1 MEITNQI
8 IESHGLKASEFENIK
23 KLLKRDPNLLELGIF
38 SAMWNEHCCYKTSK
52 KWLKKLPTNNTIV
65 IQGPGE
71 NAGIIDLEDN
81 DGIAFKIES
90 HNHPSYI
97 EPFNGSATG
106 VGGILRDIFTM
117 GARPIAT
124 LDSIRFGEITTDKTK
139 YLLNGVVHGIG
150 HYGNCIGIP
159 NIGGECEFDRS
170 YDFNN
175 LVNAM
180 AIGHVKNDSIFYSKP
195 KTIGGLIV
203 YIGSKTG
210 KDGIHG
216 ASMASDVFSEDDEDD
231 KRPSVQVG
239 DPFMEKLL
247 MEGCLELMSS
257 GLIESMQDMGAAGI
271 TSSSVEMASK
281 GEVGVLINLDKI
293 PLREPLS
300 PYEILLSESQ
310 ERMLAVIEPENNVK
324 VKNIL
329 KKWQIDY
336 EVIGEIT
343 DTQRVVFSSNN
354 KNVVDLP
361 VDIIVD
367 DAPEYDR
374 EFYLPKKRAFND
386 FNLLNL
392 DIENMIDNLFENLNY
407 LDKSWVYNQYDS
419 TVMGDTIKEPGQSSG
434 IVKLHDSDKVIGAT
448 TDCNPLYLRINPEKG
463 MEYTVLESFRN
474 LVCSNLKPLAIT
486 NNLNFASP
494 LDPNIMGE
502 IVLSINGLKKSASKL
517 DTPIVSGN
525 VSLYNQTNDRPIKP
539 TPVIGMVGSNRNY
552 KNINSNK
559 FQNENDLIFL
569 IGNSMKKNNSPYFL
583 QDQHIIQKENQF
595 NDLVEIDYNLE
606 KDNSEMLFN
615 LFNQNLIT
623 SCNDISRGGIFLSL
637 IKMLQKNYGF
647 RINVKD
653 KFDMF
658 CEYQA
663 GYIFTIREINYPMLK
678 NAFEE
683 KKLNYQNL
691 GKVTT
696 ESIEINS
703 KKFDYFDII
712 NKYLNNFE
720 KTIN

>member
-1 MEITNQI
+1 MNEDLIKQHGLTMDEFQI
-8 IESHGLKASEFENIK
+8 IQNY
-23 KLLKRDPNLLELGIF
+23 LKRDLSIEELGIF

>member
-1 MEITNQI
+1 MNEDLIKQHGLTMDEFQI
-8 IESHGLKASEFENIK
+8 IQNY
-23 KLLKRDPNLLELGIF
+23 LKRDLSIEELGIF

-52 KWLKKLPTNNTIV
+52 KWLKKLPTDNAIV

-392 DIENMIDNLFENLNY
+392 GIENMIDNLFKNLNY

-595 NDLVEIDYNLE
+595 NDLIEIDYNLE

-647 RINVKD
+647 RINIKD
-653 KFDMF
+653 KFDIF

>member
-1 MEITNQI
+1 MNDEIILQ
-8 IESHGLKASEFENIK
+8 HGLTLEEFKVIK
-23 KLLKRDPNLLELGIF
+23 DYLKRDLTIEELGIF

-52 KWLKKLPTNNTIV
+52 KWLKKLPTNNEIV

-71 NAGIIDLEDN
+71 NAGIIDVKDN

-124 LDSIRFGEITTDKTK
+124 LDSIRFGNISSDKTK

-159 NIGGECEFDRS
+159 NIGGECEFDKS
-170 YDFNN
+170 YDYNN

-216 ASMASDVFSEDDEDD
+216 ASMASDVFSEDDEDE

-281 GEVGVLINLDKI
+281 GNVGVHINLDKV
-293 PLREPLS
+293 PLRQPLT

-310 ERMLAVIEPENNVK
+310 ERMLAVIEKDNNEK
-324 VKNIL
+324 IKKIL

-343 DTQRVVFSSNN
+343 NTKRVVFSSNE
-354 KNVVDLP
+354 KIVVDLP

-374 EFYLPKKRAFND
+374 EFSIPKKRKYRNFNIS
-386 FNLLNL
+386 NLS
-392 DIENMIDNLFENLNY
+392 IEKTVSNYMNNLNY
-407 LDKSWVYNQYDS
+407 LDKSWIYNQYDS

-434 IVKLHDSDKVIGAT
+434 VVKIHNTDKAIGAT
-448 TDCNPLYLRINPEKG
+448 TDCNPLYIRINPEKG
-463 MEYTVLESFRN
+463 MIHTVLEAYRN
-474 LVCSNLKPLAIT
+474 LVASNIMPMAIT

-502 IVLSINGLKKSASKL
+502 IVLSITGLSNIAKKL

-525 VSLYNQTNDRPIKP
+525 VSLYNQTNDRPINP
-539 TPVIGMVGSNRNY
+539 TPVIGMVGC
-552 KNINSNK
+552 NSNWKKILQNK
-559 FQNENDLIFL
+559 FINEDDELIL
-569 IGNSMKKNNSPYFL
+569 LGNSLGIDFSPYYL
-583 QDQHIIQKENQF
+583 QDQKIVSSISEYNELSMPDIDLEIKTAKLIQEAADK
-595 NDLVEIDYNLE
+595 
-606 KDNSEMLFN
+606 
-615 LFNQNLIT
+615 NLIQ
-623 SCNDISRGGIFLSL
+623 SCNDISRGGVFMSL
-637 IKMLQKNYGF
+637 MKMTQKTLGF
-647 RINVKD
+647 SIMLDDDKD
-653 KFDMF
+653 IF
-658 CEYQA
+658 CEYSA
-663 GYIFTIREINYPMLK
+663 GYILTIDPKNKDRIVSMLK
-678 NAFEE
+678 KEQINFLSIGQV
-683 KKLNYQNL
+683 KLD
-691 GKVTT
+691 
-696 ESIEINS
+696 SFEINS
-703 KKFDYFDII
+703 KKFNYSDMIEKYYKNFAKII
-712 NKYLNNFE
+712 N
-720 KTIN
+720 

>member
-1 MEITNQI
+1 M
-8 IESHGLKASEFENIK
+8 
-23 KLLKRDPNLLELGIF
+23 
-38 SAMWNEHCCYKTSK
+38 
-52 KWLKKLPTNNTIV
+52 NTAV
-65 IQGPGE
+65 IRHQ
-71 NAGIIDLEDN
+71 NN

-392 DIENMIDNLFENLNY
+392 DIENMIDNLFKNLNY

>member
-1 MEITNQI
+1 MNEDLIKQHGLTMDEFQI
-8 IESHGLKASEFENIK
+8 IQNY
-23 KLLKRDPNLLELGIF
+23 LKRDLSIEELGIF

-52 KWLKKLPTNNTIV
+52 KWLKKLPTDNAIV

-257 GLIESMQDMGAAGI
+257 DLIESMQDMGAAGI

-392 DIENMIDNLFENLNY
+392 DIENMIDNLLKNLNY

-517 DTPIVSGN
+517 NTPIVSGN

-583 QDQHIIQKENQF
+583 QDQHIIQKEKQF
-595 NDLVEIDYNLE
+595 NDLIEIDYNLE

-647 RINVKD
+647 RINIKD

-663 GYIFTIREINYPMLK
+663 GYILTIREINYPMLK

>member
-1 MEITNQI
+1 MNEDLIKQHGLTMDEFQI
-8 IESHGLKASEFENIK
+8 IQNY
-23 KLLKRDPNLLELGIF
+23 LKRDLSIEELGIF

-52 KWLKKLPTNNTIV
+52 KWLKKLPTDNAIV

-231 KRPSVQVG
+231 KRHSVQVG

>member
-1 MEITNQI
+1 MNKNLILQ
-8 IESHGLKASEFENIK
+8 HGLTLDEFKIIK
-23 KLLKRDPNLLELGIF
+23 NYLNRDLTMEELGIF

-52 KWLKKLPTNNTIV
+52 KWLKKLPTENEIV

-71 NAGIIDLEDN
+71 NAGIIDVQDN

-124 LDSIRFGEITTDKTK
+124 LDSIRFGLIESEKTK

-159 NIGGECEFDRS
+159 NIGGECEFES
-170 YDFNN
+170 TYGFNN

-180 AIGHVKNDSIFYSKP
+180 AVGHVQKDKIFYSKP
-195 KTIGGLIV
+195 KSIGGLIV

-247 MEGCLELMSS
+247 MEGCLELMSL

-281 GEVGVLINLDKI
+281 GNVGVLINLDKV
-293 PLREPLS
+293 PLRQPLS
-300 PYEILLSESQ
+300 AYEILLSESQ
-310 ERMLAVIEPENNVK
+310 ERMLAVIDEKNNLK
-324 VKNIL
+324 VKEIL
-329 KKWQIDY
+329 QKWQIDY

-343 DTQRVVFSSNN
+343 NNKRVVFESNN
-354 KNVVDLP
+354 KKVVDLP

-374 EFYLPKKRAFND
+374 EFYMPRKRKGKD
-386 FNLLNL
+386 FDFSNIKLEDIINTLLS
-392 DIENMIDNLFENLNY
+392 NLNY
-407 LDKSWVYNQYDS
+407 LDKSWVFNQYDS
-419 TVMGDTIKEPGQSSG
+419 TVMGDTVKEPGQSSG
-434 IVKLHDSDKVIGAT
+434 IVKIHGTQKVIGAT
-448 TDCNPLYLRINPEKG
+448 TDCNPLYIRINPYEG
-463 MEYTVLESFRN
+463 MKYTVAESYRN
-474 LVCSNLKPLAIT
+474 LIACNINPLAIT

-502 IVLSINGLKKSASKL
+502 LVLSIDGLKTAAAKFN
-517 DTPIVSGN
+517 TPIVSGN
-525 VSLYNQTNDRPIKP
+525 VSLYNQTNEIPIKP
-539 TPVIGMVGSNRNY
+539 TPVIGMVGSNQDF
-552 KNINSNK
+552 KKINSNK
-559 FQNENDLIFL
+559 FCN
-569 IGNSMKKNNSPYFL
+569 IGNKILVLGKQLGKNLSPYLL
-583 QDQHIIQKENQF
+583 QDQNLASNINEY
-595 NDLVEIDYNLE
+595 NDLEELDLDYE
-606 KDNSEMLFN
+606 KKVADCVLKMSDFKYIM
-615 LFNQNLIT
+615 
-623 SCNDISRGGIFLSL
+623 SCNDISRGGVFLSL
-637 IKMLQKNYGF
+637 LKMQYKDMGF
-647 RINVKD
+647 KVNIPD
-653 KFDMF
+653 PIDLF
-658 CEYQA
+658 CEYSA
-663 GYIFTIREINYPMLK
+663 GYVIEIRNEDLNNVTSFLSKNGVGYFEIGEIIREN
-678 NAFEE
+678 
-683 KKLNYQNL
+683 
-691 GKVTT
+691 
-696 ESIEINS
+696 IEINS

-712 NKYLNNFE
+712 NNYHNNFE
-720 KTIN
+720 KIIN

>member
-1 MEITNQI
+1 MNEDLILQ
-8 IESHGLKASEFENIK
+8 HGLTLEEFSIIK
-23 KLLKRDPNLLELGIF
+23 NYLNRNLTIEELGIF

-52 KWLKKLPTNNTIV
+52 KWLKKLPTNNEIV

-71 NAGIIDLEDN
+71 NAGIIDLEDQ

-124 LDSIRFGEITTDKTK
+124 LDSIRFGAITTDKTRF
-139 YLLNGVVHGIG
+139 LLNGVVHGIG

-159 NIGGECEFDRS
+159 NIGGECEFESS
-170 YDFNN
+170 YNFNN

-180 AIGHVKNDSIFYSKP
+180 AIGHVKKDSIFYSKP
-195 KTIGGLIV
+195 KTLGGLIV

-216 ASMASDVFSEDDEDD
+216 ASMASDVFSEDDEDE

-281 GEVGVLINLDKI
+281 GNVGVHINLDKV
-293 PLREPLS
+293 PLRQPLT

-310 ERMLAVIEPENNVK
+310 ERMLAVIEKDNNEK
-324 VKNIL
+324 IKEIL

-343 DTQRVVFSSNN
+343 NTKRVVFSSNE
-354 KNVVDLP
+354 KIVVDLP

-374 EFYLPKKRAFND
+374 EFSLPKKRKYRNFD
-386 FNLLNL
+386 ISNLS
-392 DIENMIDNLFENLNY
+392 IEKTVSNYMNNLNY
-407 LDKSWVYNQYDS
+407 LDKSWIYNQYDS

-434 IVKLHDSDKVIGAT
+434 VVKIHNTDKAIGAT
-448 TDCNPLYLRINPEKG
+448 TDCNPLYIRINPEKG
-463 MEYTVLESFRN
+463 MIHTVLEAYRN
-474 LVCSNLKPLAIT
+474 LVASNIKPMAIT

-502 IVLSINGLKKSASKL
+502 IVLSITGLSNIAKKL

-525 VSLYNQTNDRPIKP
+525 VSLYNQTNDRPINP
-539 TPVIGMVGSNRNY
+539 TPVIGMVGC
-552 KNINSNK
+552 NSNWKKILQNK
-559 FQNENDLIFL
+559 FINEDDELIL
-569 IGNSMKKNNSPYFL
+569 LGNSLGIDFSPYYL
-583 QDQHIIQKENQF
+583 QDQKIVSSISEYNELSMPDIDLEIKTAKLIQEAADK
-595 NDLVEIDYNLE
+595 
-606 KDNSEMLFN
+606 
-615 LFNQNLIT
+615 NLIQ
-623 SCNDISRGGIFLSL
+623 SCNDISRGGVFMSL
-637 IKMLQKNYGF
+637 MKMTQKKLGF
-647 RINVKD
+647 SIMLDDDKD
-653 KFDMF
+653 IF
-658 CEYQA
+658 CEYSA
-663 GYIFTIREINYPMLK
+663 GYILTINPKNKDRIVSMLK
-678 NAFEE
+678 KERINFLSIGQV
-683 KKLNYQNL
+683 KLD
-691 GKVTT
+691 
-696 ESIEINS
+696 SFEINS
-703 KKFDYFDII
+703 KKFNYSDMIDKYYKNFAKII
-712 NKYLNNFE
+712 N
-720 KTIN
+720 

>member
-1 MEITNQI
+1 
-8 IESHGLKASEFENIK
+8 
-23 KLLKRDPNLLELGIF
+23 
-38 SAMWNEHCCYKTSK
+38 
-52 KWLKKLPTNNTIV
+52 
-65 IQGPGE
+65 
-71 NAGIIDLEDN
+71 
-81 DGIAFKIES
+81 
-90 HNHPSYI
+90 
-97 EPFNGSATG
+97 
-106 VGGILRDIFTM
+106 
-117 GARPIAT
+117 
-124 LDSIRFGEITTDKTK
+124 
-139 YLLNGVVHGIG
+139 VHGIG

-647 RINVKD
+647 RINIKD

>member
-1 MEITNQI
+1 MNKELILQHGLTLDEFQI
-8 IESHGLKASEFENIK
+8 IEDC
-23 KLLKRDPNLLELGIF
+23 LKRDLTMEELGIF

-52 KWLKKLPTNNTIV
+52 KWLKKLPTKNDIV

-124 LDSIRFGEITTDKTK
+124 LDSIRFGEIKTDKTK

-159 NIGGECEFDRS
+159 NIGGECEFDKT
-170 YDFNN
+170 YDYNN

-180 AIGHVKNDSIFYSKP
+180 AIGHVKKNAIFYSKP
-195 KTIGGLIV
+195 KTVGGLIV

-281 GEVGVLINLDKI
+281 GNVGVLINLDKI
-293 PLREPLS
+293 PLRQPLT

-310 ERMLAVIEPENNVK
+310 ERMLAVIEKGNDEK
-324 VKNIL
+324 VREIL
-329 KKWQIDY
+329 KKWQIDF

-343 DTQRVVFSSNN
+343 NTKRVVFESQN
-354 KNVVDLP
+354 KKIVDLP
-361 VDIIVD
+361 VNIIVD

-374 EFYLPKKRAFND
+374 EFYLPKKRNKRKFDLSNLTLEKMIS
-386 FNLLNL
+386 NLLN
-392 DIENMIDNLFENLNY
+392 NLNH
-407 LDKSWVYNQYDS
+407 LEKSWVYNQYDS
-419 TVMGDTIKEPGQSSG
+419 TVMGDTVKEPGQATG
-434 IVKLHDSDKVIGAT
+434 IVKLHDSQKVIGAS
-448 TDCNPLYLRINPEKG
+448 TDCNPLYIRINPELG
-463 MEYTVLESFRN
+463 MIYTVAEAYRN
-474 LVCSNLKPLAIT
+474 LIASNIKPMAIT

-502 IVLSINGLKKSASKL
+502 IVLSVNGLKISASQL

-525 VSLYNQTNDRPIKP
+525 VSLYNQTNDAPINP
-539 TPVIGMVGSNRNY
+539 TPVIGMVGSNS
-552 KNINSNK
+552 NINKIVSNK
-559 FQNENDLIFL
+559 FQSEGDIIISIGENIDPH
-569 IGNSMKKNNSPYFL
+569 KSPYFL
-583 QDQHIIQKENQF
+583 QDQEIVEDINLYNELEN
-595 NDLVEIDYNLE
+595 INLE
-606 KDNSEMLFN
+606 DEKITAKILMEISDNN
-615 LFNQNLIT
+615 LLQ
-623 SCNDISRGGIFLSL
+623 SCNDISRGGIFMTLM
-637 IKMLQKNYGF
+637 KMIQKNYGF
-647 RINVKD
+647 NIKASNN
-653 KFDMF
+653 FELF
-658 CEYQA
+658 CEYKS
-663 GYIFTIREINYPMLK
+663 GYVTTIKENNLKKVFALLDENKINY
-678 NAFEE
+678 EE
-683 KKLNYQNL
+683 I
-691 GKVTT
+691 GRVV
-696 ESIEINS
+696 IEEIKINS
-703 KKFDYFDII
+703 KNIDYFDI
-712 NKYLNNFE
+712 KDQYLNNFE
-720 KTIN
+720 RIIN

>member
-1 MEITNQI
+1 MNKELILQHGLTLDEFQI
-8 IESHGLKASEFENIK
+8 IEDC
-23 KLLKRDPNLLELGIF
+23 LKRDLTIEELGIF

-52 KWLKKLPTNNTIV
+52 KWLKKLPTKNDIV

-124 LDSIRFGEITTDKTK
+124 LDSIRFGEIKTDKTK

-159 NIGGECEFDRS
+159 NIGGECEFDKT
-170 YDFNN
+170 YDYNN

-180 AIGHVKNDSIFYSKP
+180 AIGHVKKNAIFYSKP
-195 KTIGGLIV
+195 KTVGGLIV

-281 GEVGVLINLDKI
+281 GNVGVLINLDKI
-293 PLREPLS
+293 PLRQPLT

-310 ERMLAVIEPENNVK
+310 ERMLAVIEKGNDEK
-324 VKNIL
+324 VREIL
-329 KKWQIDY
+329 KKWQIDF

-343 DTQRVVFSSNN
+343 NTKRVVFESQN
-354 KNVVDLP
+354 KKIVDLP
-361 VDIIVD
+361 VNIIVD

-374 EFYLPKKRAFND
+374 EFYIPKKRSKRKFDLSNLTLEKMIS
-386 FNLLNL
+386 NLLN
-392 DIENMIDNLFENLNY
+392 NLNH
-407 LDKSWVYNQYDS
+407 LEKSWIYNQYDS
-419 TVMGDTIKEPGQSSG
+419 TVMGDTVKEPGQATG
-434 IVKLHDSDKVIGAT
+434 IVKLHDSQKVIGAS
-448 TDCNPLYLRINPEKG
+448 TDCNPLYIRINPELG
-463 MEYTVLESFRN
+463 MIYTVAEAYRN
-474 LVCSNLKPLAIT
+474 LIASNIKPMAIT

-502 IVLSINGLKKSASKL
+502 IVLSVNGLKISASQL

-525 VSLYNQTNDRPIKP
+525 VSLYNQTNDAPINP
-539 TPVIGMVGSNRNY
+539 TPVIGMVGSNS
-552 KNINSNK
+552 NINKIVSNK
-559 FQNENDLIFL
+559 FQSEGDIIISIGENIDPH
-569 IGNSMKKNNSPYFL
+569 KSPYFL
-583 QDQHIIQKENQF
+583 QDQEIVEDINLYNELEN
-595 NDLVEIDYNLE
+595 INLE
-606 KDNSEMLFN
+606 DEKITAKILMEISDNN
-615 LFNQNLIT
+615 LLQ
-623 SCNDISRGGIFLSL
+623 SCNDISRGGIFMTLM
-637 IKMLQKNYGF
+637 KMIQKNYGF
-647 RINVKD
+647 NIKASND
-653 KFDMF
+653 FELF
-658 CEYQA
+658 CEYKS
-663 GYIFTIREINYPMLK
+663 GYVTTIKENNLKKVFALLDENKINY
-678 NAFEE
+678 EE
-683 KKLNYQNL
+683 I
-691 GKVTT
+691 GRVV
-696 ESIEINS
+696 IEEIKINS
-703 KKFDYFDII
+703 KNIDYFDI
-712 NKYLNNFE
+712 KDQYLNNFE
-720 KTIN
+720 RIIN

>member
-1 MEITNQI
+1 MNEDLILQ
-8 IESHGLKASEFENIK
+8 HGLTLDEFKIIK
-23 KLLKRDPNLLELGIF
+23 NYLNRDLTMEELGIF

-52 KWLKKLPTNNTIV
+52 KWLKKLPTENEIV

-71 NAGIIDLEDN
+71 NAGIIDIQDN

-124 LDSIRFGEITTDKTK
+124 LDSIRFGLIESEKTK

-159 NIGGECEFDRS
+159 NIGGECEFES
-170 YDFNN
+170 TYGFNN

-180 AIGHVKNDSIFYSKP
+180 AVGHVQKDKIFYSKP
-195 KTIGGLIV
+195 KSIGGLIV

-247 MEGCLELMSS
+247 MEGCLELMSL

-281 GEVGVLINLDKI
+281 GNVGVLINLDKV
-293 PLREPLS
+293 PLRQPLS
-300 PYEILLSESQ
+300 AYEILLSESQ
-310 ERMLAVIEPENNVK
+310 ERMLAVIDEKNNLK
-324 VKNIL
+324 VKEIL
-329 KKWQIDY
+329 QKWQIDY

-343 DTQRVVFSSNN
+343 NNKRVVFESNN
-354 KNVVDLP
+354 KKVVDLP

-374 EFYLPKKRAFND
+374 EFYMPRKRQGKD
-386 FNLLNL
+386 FDFSNIKLEDIINTLLS
-392 DIENMIDNLFENLNY
+392 NLNY
-407 LDKSWVYNQYDS
+407 LDKSWVFNQYDS
-419 TVMGDTIKEPGQSSG
+419 TVMGDTVKEPGQSSG
-434 IVKLHDSDKVIGAT
+434 IVKIHGTQKVIGAT
-448 TDCNPLYLRINPEKG
+448 TDCNPLYIRINPYEG
-463 MEYTVLESFRN
+463 MKYTVAESYRN
-474 LVCSNLKPLAIT
+474 LIACNINPLAIT

-502 IVLSINGLKKSASKL
+502 LVLSIDGLKTAAAKFN
-517 DTPIVSGN
+517 TPIVSGN
-525 VSLYNQTNDRPIKP
+525 VSLYNQTNEIPIKP
-539 TPVIGMVGSNRNY
+539 TPVIGMVGSNQDF
-552 KNINSNK
+552 KKINSNK
-559 FQNENDLIFL
+559 FCNF
-569 IGNSMKKNNSPYFL
+569 GNKILVLGKQLEKNLSPYLL
-583 QDQHIIQKENQF
+583 QDQNLASNINEY
-595 NDLVEIDYNLE
+595 NDLEELDLDYE
-606 KDNSEMLFN
+606 KKVADCVLKMSDFKYIM
-615 LFNQNLIT
+615 
-623 SCNDISRGGIFLSL
+623 SCNDISRGGVFLSL
-637 IKMLQKNYGF
+637 LKMQYKDMGF
-647 RINVKD
+647 KVNIPD
-653 KFDMF
+653 PIDLF
-658 CEYQA
+658 CEYSA
-663 GYIFTIREINYPMLK
+663 GYVIEIRNENLNNVTSFLSKNGVGYFEIGEIIREN
-678 NAFEE
+678 
-683 KKLNYQNL
+683 
-691 GKVTT
+691 
-696 ESIEINS
+696 IEINS

-712 NKYLNNFE
+712 NNYHNNFE
-720 KTIN
+720 KIIN

>member
-1 MEITNQI
+1 MNEDLIKQHGLTMDEFQI
-8 IESHGLKASEFENIK
+8 IQNY
-23 KLLKRDPNLLELGIF
+23 LKRDLSIEELGIF

-52 KWLKKLPTNNTIV
+52 KWLKKLPTDNAIV

-647 RINVKD
+647 RINIKD

-678 NAFEE
+678 NTFKE

>member
-1 MEITNQI
+1 MNEDLILQ
-8 IESHGLKASEFENIK
+8 HGLTLDEFKIIK
-23 KLLKRDPNLLELGIF
+23 NYLNRDLTMEELGIF

-52 KWLKKLPTNNTIV
+52 KWLKKLPTENEIV

-71 NAGIIDLEDN
+71 NAGIIDIQDN

-124 LDSIRFGEITTDKTK
+124 LDSIRFGLIESEKTK

-159 NIGGECEFDRS
+159 NIGGECEFES
-170 YDFNN
+170 TYGFNN

-180 AIGHVKNDSIFYSKP
+180 AVGHVQKDKIFYSKP
-195 KTIGGLIV
+195 KSIGGLIV

-247 MEGCLELMSS
+247 MEGCLELMSL

-281 GEVGVLINLDKI
+281 GNVGVLINLDKV
-293 PLREPLS
+293 PLRQPLS
-300 PYEILLSESQ
+300 AYEILLSESQ
-310 ERMLAVIEPENNVK
+310 ERMLAVIDEKNNLK
-324 VKNIL
+324 VKEIL
-329 KKWQIDY
+329 QKWQIDY

-343 DTQRVVFSSNN
+343 NNKRVVFESNN
-354 KNVVDLP
+354 KKVVDLP

-374 EFYLPKKRAFND
+374 EFYMPRKRKGKD
-386 FNLLNL
+386 FNFSNIKLEDIINTLLS
-392 DIENMIDNLFENLNY
+392 NLNY
-407 LDKSWVYNQYDS
+407 LNKSWVFNQYDS
-419 TVMGDTIKEPGQSSG
+419 TVMGDTVKEPGQSSG
-434 IVKLHDSDKVIGAT
+434 IVKIHGTQKVIGAT
-448 TDCNPLYLRINPEKG
+448 TDCNPLYIRINPYEG
-463 MEYTVLESFRN
+463 MKYTVAESYRN
-474 LVCSNLKPLAIT
+474 LIACNISPLAIT

-502 IVLSINGLKKSASKL
+502 LVLSIDGLKTAAAKFN
-517 DTPIVSGN
+517 TPIVSGN
-525 VSLYNQTNDRPIKP
+525 VSLYNQTNEIPIKP
-539 TPVIGMVGSNRNY
+539 TPVIGMVGSNQDL
-552 KNINSNK
+552 KKINSNK
-559 FQNENDLIFL
+559 FRN
-569 IGNSMKKNNSPYFL
+569 IGNKILVLGKQLEKNLSPYLL
-583 QDQHIIQKENQF
+583 QDQNLASNINEY
-595 NDLVEIDYNLE
+595 NDLEELDLDYE
-606 KDNSEMLFN
+606 KKVADCVLKMSDFKYIM
-615 LFNQNLIT
+615 
-623 SCNDISRGGIFLSL
+623 SCNDISRGGVFLSL
-637 IKMLQKNYGF
+637 LKMQYKDMGF
-647 RINVKD
+647 KVNMPDPID
-653 KFDMF
+653 LF
-658 CEYQA
+658 CEYSA
-663 GYIFTIREINYPMLK
+663 GYVIEIRNENLNNVTSFLSKNGVGYFEIGEIIREN
-678 NAFEE
+678 
-683 KKLNYQNL
+683 
-691 GKVTT
+691 
-696 ESIEINS
+696 IEINS

-712 NKYLNNFE
+712 NNYHNNFE
-720 KTIN
+720 KIIN

>member
-1 MEITNQI
+1 MNEDLILQ
-8 IESHGLKASEFENIK
+8 HGLTLDEFKIIK
-23 KLLKRDPNLLELGIF
+23 NHLNRDLTMEELGIF

-52 KWLKKLPTNNTIV
+52 KWLKKLPTENEIV

-71 NAGIIDLEDN
+71 NAGIIDIQDN

-124 LDSIRFGEITTDKTK
+124 LDSIRFGLIESEKTK

-159 NIGGECEFDRS
+159 NIGGECEFES
-170 YDFNN
+170 TYGFNN

-180 AIGHVKNDSIFYSKP
+180 AVGHVQKDKIFYSKP
-195 KTIGGLIV
+195 KSIGGLIV

-247 MEGCLELMSS
+247 MEGCLELMSL

-281 GEVGVLINLDKI
+281 GNVGVLINLDKV
-293 PLREPLS
+293 PLRQPLS
-300 PYEILLSESQ
+300 AYEILLSESQ
-310 ERMLAVIEPENNVK
+310 ERMLAVIDEKNNLK
-324 VKNIL
+324 VKEIL
-329 KKWQIDY
+329 QKWQIDY

-343 DTQRVVFSSNN
+343 NNKRVVFESNN
-354 KNVVDLP
+354 KKVVDLP

-374 EFYLPKKRAFND
+374 EFYMPRKRKGKD
-386 FNLLNL
+386 FDFSNIKLEDIINSLLS
-392 DIENMIDNLFENLNY
+392 NLNY
-407 LDKSWVYNQYDS
+407 LDKSWVFNQYDS
-419 TVMGDTIKEPGQSSG
+419 TVMGDTVKEPGQSSG
-434 IVKLHDSDKVIGAT
+434 IVKIHGTQKVIGAT
-448 TDCNPLYLRINPEKG
+448 TDCNPLYIRINPYEG
-463 MEYTVLESFRN
+463 MKYTVAESYRN
-474 LVCSNLKPLAIT
+474 LIACNINPLAIT

-502 IVLSINGLKKSASKL
+502 LVLSIDGLKTAAEKFN
-517 DTPIVSGN
+517 TPIVSGN
-525 VSLYNQTNDRPIKP
+525 VSLYNQTNEIPIKP
-539 TPVIGMVGSNRNY
+539 TPVIGMVGSNQDL
-552 KNINSNK
+552 KKINSNK
-559 FQNENDLIFL
+559 FCN
-569 IGNSMKKNNSPYFL
+569 IGNKILTLGKQLEKNLSPYLL
-583 QDQHIIQKENQF
+583 QDQNLASNINEY
-595 NDLVEIDYNLE
+595 NDLEELDLDYE
-606 KDNSEMLFN
+606 KKVADCVLKMSDLKYIM
-615 LFNQNLIT
+615 
-623 SCNDISRGGIFLSL
+623 SCNDISRGGVFLSL
-637 IKMLQKNYGF
+637 LKMQYKNMGF
-647 RINVKD
+647 KVNIPD
-653 KFDMF
+653 PIDLF
-658 CEYQA
+658 CEYSA
-663 GYIFTIREINYPMLK
+663 GYVIEIKNEDLNNVTSYLSKNGVGYFEIGEIIREN
-678 NAFEE
+678 
-683 KKLNYQNL
+683 
-691 GKVTT
+691 
-696 ESIEINS
+696 IEINS

-712 NKYLNNFE
+712 NNYHNNFE
-720 KTIN
+720 KIIN

>member
-1 MEITNQI
+1 MNEDLIKQHGLTMDEFQI
-8 IESHGLKASEFENIK
+8 IQNY
-23 KLLKRDPNLLELGIF
+23 LKRDLSIEELGIF

-392 DIENMIDNLFENLNY
+392 DIENMIDNLFKNLNY

>member
-1 MEITNQI
+1 MNEDLIKQHGLTMDEFQI
-8 IESHGLKASEFENIK
+8 IQNY
-23 KLLKRDPNLLELGIF
+23 LKRDLSIEELGIF

-52 KWLKKLPTNNTIV
+52 KWLKKLPTDNTIV

-474 LVCSNLKPLAIT
+474 LVCSNLMPLAIT

-595 NDLVEIDYNLE
+595 NDLIEIDYNLE

-647 RINVKD
+647 RINIKD

>member
-1 MEITNQI
+1 MNEDLIKQHGLTMDEFQI
-8 IESHGLKASEFENIK
+8 IQNY
-23 KLLKRDPNLLELGIF
+23 LKRDLSIEELGIF

-392 DIENMIDNLFENLNY
+392 DIKNMIDNLFENLNY

-595 NDLVEIDYNLE
+595 NDLIEIDYNLE

-647 RINVKD
+647 RINIKD

>member
-1 MEITNQI
+1 MNEDLIKQHGLTMDEFQI
-8 IESHGLKASEFENIK
+8 IQNY
-23 KLLKRDPNLLELGIF
+23 LKRDLSIEELGIF

-52 KWLKKLPTNNTIV
+52 KWLKKLPTDNAIV

-392 DIENMIDNLFENLNY
+392 DIENMIDNLFKNLNY

-569 IGNSMKKNNSPYFL
+569 IGNSMKKDNSPYFL

>member
-1 MEITNQI
+1 MNEDLILQ
-8 IESHGLKASEFENIK
+8 HGLTLDEFKIIK
-23 KLLKRDPNLLELGIF
+23 NYLNRDLTMEELGIF

-52 KWLKKLPTNNTIV
+52 KWLKKLPTENEIV

-71 NAGIIDLEDN
+71 NAGIIDIQDN

-124 LDSIRFGEITTDKTK
+124 LDSIRFGLIESEKTK

-159 NIGGECEFDRS
+159 NIGGECEFES
-170 YDFNN
+170 TYGFNN

-180 AIGHVKNDSIFYSKP
+180 AVGHVQKDKIFYSKP
-195 KTIGGLIV
+195 KSIGGLIV

-247 MEGCLELMSS
+247 MEGCLELMSL

-281 GEVGVLINLDKI
+281 GNVGVLINLDKV
-293 PLREPLS
+293 PLRQPLS
-300 PYEILLSESQ
+300 AYEILLSESQ
-310 ERMLAVIEPENNVK
+310 ERMLAVIDEKNNLK
-324 VKNIL
+324 VKEIL
-329 KKWQIDY
+329 QKWQIDY

-343 DTQRVVFSSNN
+343 NNKRVVFESNN
-354 KNVVDLP
+354 KKVVDLP

-374 EFYLPKKRAFND
+374 EFYMPRKRKGKD
-386 FNLLNL
+386 FDFSNIKLEDIINTLLS
-392 DIENMIDNLFENLNY
+392 NLNY
-407 LDKSWVYNQYDS
+407 LDKSWVFNQYDS
-419 TVMGDTIKEPGQSSG
+419 TVMGDTVKEPGQSSG
-434 IVKLHDSDKVIGAT
+434 IVKIHGTQKVIGAT
-448 TDCNPLYLRINPEKG
+448 TDCNPLYIRINPYEG
-463 MEYTVLESFRN
+463 MKYTVAESYRN
-474 LVCSNLKPLAIT
+474 LIACNINPLAIT

-502 IVLSINGLKKSASKL
+502 LVLSIDGLKTAAEKFN
-517 DTPIVSGN
+517 TPIVSGN
-525 VSLYNQTNDRPIKP
+525 VSLYNQTNEIPIKP
-539 TPVIGMVGSNRNY
+539 TPVIGMVGSNQDF
-552 KNINSNK
+552 KKINSNK
-559 FQNENDLIFL
+559 FCN
-569 IGNSMKKNNSPYFL
+569 IGNKILVLGKQLEKNLSPYLL
-583 QDQHIIQKENQF
+583 QDQNLASNINEY
-595 NDLVEIDYNLE
+595 NDLMELDLDYE
-606 KDNSEMLFN
+606 KKVADCVLKMSDLKYIM
-615 LFNQNLIT
+615 
-623 SCNDISRGGIFLSL
+623 SCNDISRGGVFLSL
-637 IKMLQKNYGF
+637 LKMQYKDMGF
-647 RINVKD
+647 KVNIPD
-653 KFDMF
+653 PIDLF
-658 CEYQA
+658 CEYSA
-663 GYIFTIREINYPMLK
+663 GYVIEIRNEDLNNVTSFLGKNGVGYFEIGEIIREN
-678 NAFEE
+678 
-683 KKLNYQNL
+683 
-691 GKVTT
+691 
-696 ESIEINS
+696 IEINS

-712 NKYLNNFE
+712 NNYHNNFE
-720 KTIN
+720 KIIN

>member
-1 MEITNQI
+1 MNDEIILQ
-8 IESHGLKASEFENIK
+8 HGLTLEEFKVIK
-23 KLLKRDPNLLELGIF
+23 DYLKRDLTIEELGIF

-52 KWLKKLPTNNTIV
+52 KWLKKLPTNNEIV

-71 NAGIIDLEDN
+71 NAGIIDVKDN

-124 LDSIRFGEITTDKTK
+124 LDSIRFGNISSDKTK

-159 NIGGECEFDRS
+159 NIGGECEFDKS
-170 YDFNN
+170 YDYNN

-216 ASMASDVFSEDDEDD
+216 ASMASDVFSEDDEDE

-281 GEVGVLINLDKI
+281 GNVGVHINLDKV
-293 PLREPLS
+293 PLRQPLT

-310 ERMLAVIEPENNVK
+310 ERMLAVIEKDNNEK
-324 VKNIL
+324 IKEIL

-343 DTQRVVFSSNN
+343 NTKRVVFSSNE
-354 KNVVDLP
+354 KIVVDFP
-361 VDIIVD
+361 EDIFVD

-374 EFYLPKKRAFND
+374 EFSLPKKRKYRNFD
-386 FNLLNL
+386 ISNLS
-392 DIENMIDNLFENLNY
+392 IEKTVSNYMNNLNY
-407 LDKSWVYNQYDS
+407 LDKSWIYNQYDS

-434 IVKLHDSDKVIGAT
+434 VVKIHNTDKAIGAT
-448 TDCNPLYLRINPEKG
+448 TDCNPLYIRINPEKG
-463 MEYTVLESFRN
+463 MIHTVLEAYRN
-474 LVCSNLKPLAIT
+474 LVASNIKPMAIT

-502 IVLSINGLKKSASKL
+502 IVLSITGLSNIAKKL

-525 VSLYNQTNDRPIKP
+525 VSLYNQTNDRPINP
-539 TPVIGMVGSNRNY
+539 TPVIGMVGC
-552 KNINSNK
+552 NSNWKKILQNK
-559 FQNENDLIFL
+559 FINEDDELIL
-569 IGNSMKKNNSPYFL
+569 LGNSLGIDFSPYYL
-583 QDQHIIQKENQF
+583 QDQKIVSSISEYNELSMPDIDLEIKTAKLIQEAADK
-595 NDLVEIDYNLE
+595 
-606 KDNSEMLFN
+606 
-615 LFNQNLIT
+615 NLIQ
-623 SCNDISRGGIFLSL
+623 SCNDISRGGVFMSL
-637 IKMLQKNYGF
+637 MKMTQKTLGF
-647 RINVKD
+647 SIMLDDDKD
-653 KFDMF
+653 IF
-658 CEYQA
+658 CEYSA
-663 GYIFTIREINYPMLK
+663 GYILTIDPKNKDRIVSMLK
-678 NAFEE
+678 KERINFLSIGQV
-683 KKLNYQNL
+683 KLD
-691 GKVTT
+691 
-696 ESIEINS
+696 SFEINS
-703 KKFDYFDII
+703 KKFNYSDMIEKYYKNFAKII
-712 NKYLNNFE
+712 N
-720 KTIN
+720 

>member
-1 MEITNQI
+1 MNEDLIKQHGLTMDEFQI
-8 IESHGLKASEFENIK
+8 IQNY
-23 KLLKRDPNLLELGIF
+23 LKRDLSIEELGIF

-52 KWLKKLPTNNTIV
+52 KWLKKLPTDNDIV

-71 NAGIIDLEDN
+71 NAGIIDLKDN

-124 LDSIRFGEITTDKTK
+124 LNSIRFGEITTDKTK

-180 AIGHVKNDSIFYSKP
+180 AIGHVKNDAIFYSKP

-310 ERMLAVIEPENNVK
+310 ERMLAVIEPENNDQ

-343 DTQRVVFSSNN
+343 NTKRVVFSSNN
-354 KNVVDLP
+354 KNIVDLP
-361 VDIIVD
+361 VNIIVD

-374 EFYLPKKRAFND
+374 EFYLPKKRNFND
-386 FNLLNL
+386 FDLSNLN
-392 DIENMIDNLFENLNY
+392 IENMIDNLFKNLNY
-407 LDKSWVYNQYDS
+407 LEKSWVFNQYDS

-434 IVKLHDSDKVIGAT
+434 IIKLHDSDKVIGAT
-448 TDCNPLYLRINPEKG
+448 TDCNPLYIRINPEKG
-463 MEYTVLESFRN
+463 MEYTVLESYRN

-502 IVLSINGLKKSASKL
+502 IVLSINGLKKSASQL

-539 TPVIGMVGSNRNY
+539 TPVIGMVGSNNNY
-552 KNINSNK
+552 KNIISNK
-559 FQNENDLIFL
+559 FKNEGDLIIL
-569 IGNSMKKNNSPYFL
+569 IGKNMKKSNSPYFL
-583 QDQHIIQKENQF
+583 QDQYIIQKQNQF
-595 NDLVEIDYNLE
+595 NELIDVNYDLE
-606 KDNSEMLFN
+606 KENSEILYKIFD
-615 LFNQNLIT
+615 QNLVT
-623 SCNDISRGGIFLSL
+623 SCNDISRGGIFLTL
-637 IKMLQKNYGF
+637 VKMLQKNYGF
-647 RINVKD
+647 SINMKD
-653 KFDMF
+653 KFDIF

-663 GYIFTIREINYPMLK
+663 GYILTIDEVNYNLVK
-678 NAFEE
+678 NIF
-683 KKLNYQNL
+683 KKNKTKYENI
-691 GKVTT
+691 GKVTK
-696 ESIEINS
+696 ESIEMGS
-703 KKFDYFDII
+703 KKFDYFDFI
-712 NKYLNNFE
+712 NNYLNNFE
-720 KTIN
+720 KIIN

>member
-1 MEITNQI
+1 MNEDLIKQHGLTMDEFQI
-8 IESHGLKASEFENIK
+8 IQNY
-23 KLLKRDPNLLELGIF
+23 LKRDLSIEELGIF

-52 KWLKKLPTNNTIV
+52 KWLKKLPTDNAIV

-257 GLIESMQDMGAAGI
+257 DLIESMQDMGAAGI

-647 RINVKD
+647 RINIKD

>member
-1 MEITNQI
+1 MNEDLIKQHGLTMDEFQI
-8 IESHGLKASEFENIK
+8 IQNY
-23 KLLKRDPNLLELGIF
+23 LKRDLSIEELGIF

-52 KWLKKLPTNNTIV
+52 KWLKKLPTDNAIV

-696 ESIEINS
+696 ENIEINS

>member
-1 MEITNQI
+1 MNEELILQ
-8 IESHGLKASEFENIK
+8 HGLTLDEFQVIK
-23 KLLKRDPNLLELGIF
+23 DCLKRDLTMEELGIF

-52 KWLKKLPTNNTIV
+52 KWLKKLPTENNIV

-124 LDSIRFGEITTDKTK
+124 LDSIRFGEIKTDKTK

-159 NIGGECEFDRS
+159 NIGGECEFDKT
-170 YDFNN
+170 YDYNN

-180 AIGHVKNDSIFYSKP
+180 AIGHVKKNAIFYSKP
-195 KTIGGLIV
+195 KTVGGLIV

-281 GEVGVLINLDKI
+281 GNVGVLINLDKI
-293 PLREPLS
+293 PLRQPLT

-310 ERMLAVIEPENNVK
+310 ERMLAVIEKGNDEK
-324 VKNIL
+324 VREIL
-329 KKWQIDY
+329 KKWQIDF

-343 DTQRVVFSSNN
+343 NTKRVVFESQN
-354 KNVVDLP
+354 KKIVDLP
-361 VDIIVD
+361 VNIIVD

-374 EFYLPKKRAFND
+374 EFYLPKKRNKRKFDLSNLTLEKMIS
-386 FNLLNL
+386 NLLN
-392 DIENMIDNLFENLNY
+392 NLNH
-407 LDKSWVYNQYDS
+407 LEKSWVYNQYDS
-419 TVMGDTIKEPGQSSG
+419 TVMGDTVKEPGQATG
-434 IVKLHDSDKVIGAT
+434 IVKLHDSQKVIGAY
-448 TDCNPLYLRINPEKG
+448 TDCNPLYIRINPELG
-463 MEYTVLESFRN
+463 MIYTVAEAYRN
-474 LVCSNLKPLAIT
+474 LIASNIKPMAIT

-502 IVLSINGLKKSASKL
+502 IVLSVNGLKISASQL

-525 VSLYNQTNDRPIKP
+525 VSLYNQTNDAPINP
-539 TPVIGMVGSNRNY
+539 TPVIGMVGSNS
-552 KNINSNK
+552 NINKIVSNK
-559 FQNENDLIFL
+559 FQSEGDIIISIGENIDPH
-569 IGNSMKKNNSPYFL
+569 KSPYFL
-583 QDQHIIQKENQF
+583 QDQKIVEDINLYNELEN
-595 NDLVEIDYNLE
+595 INLE
-606 KDNSEMLFN
+606 DEKITAKILMEISDNN
-615 LFNQNLIT
+615 LLQ
-623 SCNDISRGGIFLSL
+623 SCNDISRGGIFMTLM
-637 IKMLQKNYGF
+637 KMIQKNYGF
-647 RINVKD
+647 NIKASND
-653 KFDMF
+653 FELF
-658 CEYQA
+658 CEYKS
-663 GYIFTIREINYPMLK
+663 GYVTTIKENNLKKVFALLDENKINY
-678 NAFEE
+678 EE
-683 KKLNYQNL
+683 I
-691 GKVTT
+691 GRVV
-696 ESIEINS
+696 IEEIKINS
-703 KKFDYFDII
+703 KNIDYFDI
-712 NKYLNNFE
+712 KDQYLNNFE
-720 KTIN
+720 RIIN

>member
-1 MEITNQI
+1 MNEELILQ
-8 IESHGLKASEFENIK
+8 HGLTLDEFQVIK
-23 KLLKRDPNLLELGIF
+23 DCLKRDLTMEELGIF

-52 KWLKKLPTNNTIV
+52 KWLKKLPTENNIV

-124 LDSIRFGEITTDKTK
+124 LDSIRFGEIKTDKTK

-159 NIGGECEFDRS
+159 NIGGECEFDKT
-170 YDFNN
+170 YNYNN

-180 AIGHVKNDSIFYSKP
+180 AIGHVKKNAIFYSKP
-195 KTIGGLIV
+195 KTVGGLIV

-281 GEVGVLINLDKI
+281 GNVGVLINLDKI
-293 PLREPLS
+293 PLRQPLT

-310 ERMLAVIEPENNVK
+310 ERMLAVIEKGNDEK
-324 VKNIL
+324 VREIL
-329 KKWQIDY
+329 KKWQIDF

-343 DTQRVVFSSNN
+343 NTKRVVFVSQN
-354 KNVVDLP
+354 KKIVDLP
-361 VDIIVD
+361 VNIIVD

-374 EFYLPKKRAFND
+374 EFYLPKKRNKKKFD
-386 FNLLNL
+386 LSNLTL
-392 DIENMIDNLFENLNY
+392 EKMIDNLLNNLNH
-407 LDKSWVYNQYDS
+407 LEKSWVYSQYDS
-419 TVMGDTIKEPGQSSG
+419 TVMGDTVKEPGQATG
-434 IVKLHDSDKVIGAT
+434 IVKLHDSQKVIGAS
-448 TDCNPLYLRINPEKG
+448 TDCNPLYIRINPELG
-463 MEYTVLESFRN
+463 MIYTVAEAYRN
-474 LVCSNLKPLAIT
+474 LIASNIKPMAIT

-502 IVLSINGLKKSASKL
+502 IVLSVNGLKISASKL

-525 VSLYNQTNDRPIKP
+525 VSLYNQTNDVPINP
-539 TPVIGMVGSNRNY
+539 TPVIGMVGSNS
-552 KNINSNK
+552 NINKIVSNK
-559 FQNENDLIFL
+559 FQNEGDIIIS
-569 IGNSMKKNNSPYFL
+569 IGESIDPHKSPYFL
-583 QDQHIIQKENQF
+583 QDQKIVEDINLYNELEN
-595 NDLVEIDYNLE
+595 INLE
-606 KDNSEMLFN
+606 DEKLTAKILMEISDEN
-615 LFNQNLIT
+615 LLQ
-623 SCNDISRGGIFLSL
+623 SCNDISRGGVFMTL
-637 IKMLQKNYGF
+637 IKMIQKNYGF
-647 RINVKD
+647 NIKTSNELD
-653 KFDMF
+653 LF
-658 CEYQA
+658 CEYKY
-663 GYIFTIREINYPMLK
+663 GYVAAIKENNLNKVFTLLDKNKINHLNIGRVVIEEIK
-678 NAFEE
+678 
-683 KKLNYQNL
+683 
-691 GKVTT
+691 
-696 ESIEINS
+696 INS
-703 KKFDYFDII
+703 KNIDYFDIT
-712 NKYLNNFE
+712 NQYFNNFE
-720 KTIN
+720 RIIN

>member
-1 MEITNQI
+1 MNEELILQ
-8 IESHGLKASEFENIK
+8 HGLTLDEFQVIK
-23 KLLKRDPNLLELGIF
+23 DCLKRDLTMEELGIF

-52 KWLKKLPTNNTIV
+52 KWLKKLPTENNIV

-124 LDSIRFGEITTDKTK
+124 LDSIRFGEIKTDKTK

-159 NIGGECEFDRS
+159 NIGGECEFDKT
-170 YDFNN
+170 YDYNN

-180 AIGHVKNDSIFYSKP
+180 AIGHVKKNAIFYSKP
-195 KTIGGLIV
+195 KTVGGLIV

-281 GEVGVLINLDKI
+281 GNVGVLINLDKI
-293 PLREPLS
+293 PLRQPLT

-310 ERMLAVIEPENNVK
+310 ERMLAVIEKGNDEK
-324 VKNIL
+324 VREIL
-329 KKWQIDY
+329 KKWQIDF

-343 DTQRVVFSSNN
+343 NTKRVVFVSQN
-354 KNVVDLP
+354 KKIVDLP
-361 VDIIVD
+361 VNIIVD

-374 EFYLPKKRAFND
+374 EFYLPKKRNKKKFD
-386 FNLLNL
+386 LSNLTL
-392 DIENMIDNLFENLNY
+392 EKMIDNLLNNLNH
-407 LDKSWVYNQYDS
+407 LEKSWVYSQYDS
-419 TVMGDTIKEPGQSSG
+419 TVMGDTVKEPGQATG
-434 IVKLHDSDKVIGAT
+434 IVKLHDSQKVIGAS
-448 TDCNPLYLRINPEKG
+448 TDCNPLYIRINPELG
-463 MEYTVLESFRN
+463 MIYTVAEAYRN
-474 LVCSNLKPLAIT
+474 LIASNIKPMAIT

-502 IVLSINGLKKSASKL
+502 IVLSVNGLKVSASKL

-525 VSLYNQTNDRPIKP
+525 VSLYNQTNDVPINP
-539 TPVIGMVGSNRNY
+539 TPVIGMVGSNS
-552 KNINSNK
+552 NINKIVSNK
-559 FQNENDLIFL
+559 FQNEGDIIIS
-569 IGNSMKKNNSPYFL
+569 IGESIDPHKSPYFL
-583 QDQHIIQKENQF
+583 QDQKVVEDINLYNELEN
-595 NDLVEIDYNLE
+595 INLE
-606 KDNSEMLFN
+606 DEKLTAKILMEISDEN
-615 LFNQNLIT
+615 LLQ
-623 SCNDISRGGIFLSL
+623 SCNDISRGGVFMTL
-637 IKMLQKNYGF
+637 IKMIQKNYGF
-647 RINVKD
+647 NIKTSNELD
-653 KFDMF
+653 LF
-658 CEYQA
+658 CEYKY
-663 GYIFTIREINYPMLK
+663 GYVAAIKENNLNKVFTLLDKNKINHLNIGRVVIEEIK
-678 NAFEE
+678 
-683 KKLNYQNL
+683 
-691 GKVTT
+691 
-696 ESIEINS
+696 INS
-703 KKFDYFDII
+703 KNIDYFDIT
-712 NKYLNNFE
+712 NQYFNNFE
-720 KTIN
+720 RIIN

>member
-1 MEITNQI
+1 MNKELILQHGLTLDEFQI
-8 IESHGLKASEFENIK
+8 IEDC
-23 KLLKRDPNLLELGIF
+23 LKRDLTMEELGIF

-52 KWLKKLPTNNTIV
+52 KWLKKLPTKNDIV

-124 LDSIRFGEITTDKTK
+124 LDSIRFGEIKTDKTK

-159 NIGGECEFDRS
+159 NIGGECEFDKT
-170 YDFNN
+170 YDYNN

-180 AIGHVKNDSIFYSKP
+180 AIGHVKKNAIFYSKP
-195 KTIGGLIV
+195 KTVGGLIV

-281 GEVGVLINLDKI
+281 GNVGVLINLDKI
-293 PLREPLS
+293 PLRQPLT

-310 ERMLAVIEPENNVK
+310 ERMLAVIEKGNDEK
-324 VKNIL
+324 VREIL
-329 KKWQIDY
+329 KKWQIDF

-343 DTQRVVFSSNN
+343 NTKRVVFESQN
-354 KNVVDLP
+354 KKIVDLP
-361 VDIIVD
+361 VNIIVD

-374 EFYLPKKRAFND
+374 EFYLPKKRNKRKFDLSNLTLEKMIS
-386 FNLLNL
+386 NLLN
-392 DIENMIDNLFENLNY
+392 NLNH
-407 LDKSWVYNQYDS
+407 LEKSWVYNQYDS
-419 TVMGDTIKEPGQSSG
+419 TVMGDTVKEPGQATG
-434 IVKLHDSDKVIGAT
+434 IVKLHDSQKVIGAS
-448 TDCNPLYLRINPEKG
+448 TDCNPLYIRINPELG
-463 MEYTVLESFRN
+463 MIYTVAEAYRN
-474 LVCSNLKPLAIT
+474 LIASNIKPMAIT

-502 IVLSINGLKKSASKL
+502 IVLSVNGLKISASQL

-525 VSLYNQTNDRPIKP
+525 VSLYNQTNDAPINP
-539 TPVIGMVGSNRNY
+539 TPVIGMVGSNP
-552 KNINSNK
+552 NINKIVSNK
-559 FQNENDLIFL
+559 FQSEGDIIISIGENIDPH
-569 IGNSMKKNNSPYFL
+569 KSPYFL
-583 QDQHIIQKENQF
+583 QDQKIVEDINLYNELEN
-595 NDLVEIDYNLE
+595 INLE
-606 KDNSEMLFN
+606 DEKITAKILMEISDNN
-615 LFNQNLIT
+615 LLQ
-623 SCNDISRGGIFLSL
+623 SCNDISRGGIFMTLM
-637 IKMLQKNYGF
+637 KMIQKNYGF
-647 RINVKD
+647 NIKASNDFKL
-653 KFDMF
+653 F
-658 CEYQA
+658 CEYKY
-663 GYIFTIREINYPMLK
+663 GYVATIRENNLKKVFALLDENKINY
-678 NAFEE
+678 EE
-683 KKLNYQNL
+683 I
-691 GKVTT
+691 GRVV
-696 ESIEINS
+696 IEEIKINS
-703 KKFDYFDII
+703 KNIDYFDI
-712 NKYLNNFE
+712 KDQYLNNFE
-720 KTIN
+720 RIIN

>member
-1 MEITNQI
+1 MNKELILQHGLTLDEFQI
-8 IESHGLKASEFENIK
+8 IEDC
-23 KLLKRDPNLLELGIF
+23 LKRDLTMEELGIF

-52 KWLKKLPTNNTIV
+52 KWLKKLPTKNDIV

-124 LDSIRFGEITTDKTK
+124 LDSIRFGEIKTDKTK

-159 NIGGECEFDRS
+159 NIGGECEFDKT
-170 YDFNN
+170 YDYNN

-180 AIGHVKNDSIFYSKP
+180 AIGHVKKNAIFYSKP
-195 KTIGGLIV
+195 KTVGGLIV

-281 GEVGVLINLDKI
+281 GNVGVLINLDKI
-293 PLREPLS
+293 PLRQPLT

-310 ERMLAVIEPENNVK
+310 ERMLAVIEKGNDEK
-324 VKNIL
+324 VREIL
-329 KKWQIDY
+329 KKWQIDF

-343 DTQRVVFSSNN
+343 NTKRVVFESQN
-354 KNVVDLP
+354 KKIVDLP
-361 VDIIVD
+361 VNIIVD

-374 EFYLPKKRAFND
+374 EFYLPKKRNKRKFDLSNLTLEKMIS
-386 FNLLNL
+386 NLLN
-392 DIENMIDNLFENLNY
+392 NLNH
-407 LDKSWVYNQYDS
+407 LEKSWVYNQYDS
-419 TVMGDTIKEPGQSSG
+419 TVMGDTVKEPGQATG
-434 IVKLHDSDKVIGAT
+434 IVKLHDSQKVIGAS
-448 TDCNPLYLRINPEKG
+448 TDCNPLYIRINPELG
-463 MEYTVLESFRN
+463 MIYTVAEAYRN
-474 LVCSNLKPLAIT
+474 LIASNIKPMAIT

-502 IVLSINGLKKSASKL
+502 IVLSVNGLKISASQL

-525 VSLYNQTNDRPIKP
+525 VSLYNQTNDAPINP
-539 TPVIGMVGSNRNY
+539 TPVIGMVGSNS
-552 KNINSNK
+552 NINKIVSNK
-559 FQNENDLIFL
+559 FQSEGDIIISIGENIDPH
-569 IGNSMKKNNSPYFL
+569 KSPYFL
-583 QDQHIIQKENQF
+583 QDQEIVEDINLYNELEN
-595 NDLVEIDYNLE
+595 INLE
-606 KDNSEMLFN
+606 DEKITAKILMEISDNN
-615 LFNQNLIT
+615 LLQ
-623 SCNDISRGGIFLSL
+623 SCNDISRGGIFMTLM
-637 IKMLQKNYGF
+637 KMIQKNYGF
-647 RINVKD
+647 NIKASND
-653 KFDMF
+653 FELF
-658 CEYQA
+658 CEYKS
-663 GYIFTIREINYPMLK
+663 GYVTTIKENNLKKVFALLDENKINY
-678 NAFEE
+678 EE
-683 KKLNYQNL
+683 I
-691 GKVTT
+691 GRVV
-696 ESIEINS
+696 IEEIKINS
-703 KKFDYFDII
+703 KNIDYFDI
-712 NKYLNNFE
+712 KDQYLNNFE
-720 KTIN
+720 RIIN

>member
-1 MEITNQI
+1 MNEDLIKQHGLTMDEFQI
-8 IESHGLKASEFENIK
+8 IQNY
-23 KLLKRDPNLLELGIF
+23 LKRDLSIEELGIF

-52 KWLKKLPTNNTIV
+52 KWLKKLPTDNAIV

-310 ERMLAVIEPENNVK
+310 ERMLAVIEPENNAK

-647 RINVKD
+647 RINIKD

-683 KKLNYQNL
+683 KKLTYQNL